1 MVIEWDVTLPA
12 LTGKRPRKAYIYLPD
27 CYDKDEIRR
36 YPVLYMFDGQNVFFD
51 GNASF
56 GKSWGMN
63 AYMTWTRKP
72 LIIVGVECNTRGNGR
87 LREYTPVSFSDEK
100 YGDITGQGKKYMN
113 WLVNELKPYIDEN
126 YRTLPD
132 REHTYVQSSDILLK
146 HMLHR
151 IRRK

>member
-12 LTGKRPRKAYIYLPD
+12 LTGKRTRKAYIYLPD
-27 CYDKDEIRR
+27 CYEQDDVRR

-72 LIIVGVECNTRGNGR
+72 LIIVGVECNT
-87 LREYTPVSFSDEK
+87 
-100 YGDITGQGKKYMN
+100 
-113 WLVNELKPYIDEN
+113 
-126 YRTLPD
+126 
-132 REHTYVQSSDILLK
+132 
-146 HMLHR
+146 
-151 IRRK
+151 